1 MAYEDLKYKRFNDS
15 LDENGDIVI
24 AGISFAPS
32 RILFDMDA
40 VAYEAA
46 YNEFQEQAF
55 DELKDVIYNSYP
67 SCIAYNFRLSEKGEG
82 ATDPVRKLLHLKD
95 TWESVVFML
104 FALVMGEVRH
114 KSINLKAATVF
125 KSFSPTGTPVYV
137 SFNTRDHIVTDAI
150 KPKIHAIKAVVTF
163 SKANGLGLQCEA
175 IEEALLDKLLEL
187 QDIRNDISHHTAPTP
202 EEAEAELMQVVP
214 LFKEMLVL
222 TEFLQECRILRFEN
236 FATKCKCEEFNGHA
250 LNKEFGEFDF
260 GTQQP
265 YVLSLGQEQLFVEWN
280 GEVYSISPF
289 MHYDKDATG
298 RKSYLSFYKGK
309 KAGKFWYEP
318 LTKRT
323 EITFDPLQPRFD
335 AEQATL
341 VTLIV
346 P

>member
-46 YNEFQEQAF
+46 YSEFQEQAF

-95 TWESVVFML
+95 SWEAVVFVL
-104 FALVMGEVRH
+104 YALVMGEIRH
-114 KSINLKAATVF
+114 KAVNLKAAQVF
-125 KSFSPTGTPVYV
+125 VSNGPTGPVYGN
-137 SFNTRDHIVTDAI
+137 FNTGRILTDAI
-150 KPKIHAIKAVVTF
+150 KTKIYVLQAVITF

-187 QDIRNDISHHTAPTP
+187 QDIRNDISHHTAPTR

-214 LFKEMLVL
+214 LFKEMLVF
-222 TEFLQECRILRFEN
+222 TEFLQECRILRFES
-236 FATKCKCEEFNGHA
+236 FATRCKCEEFNGHA

-265 YVLSLGQEQLFVEWN
+265 YVLALGQEQLFVEWN

-323 EITFDPLQPRFD
+323 EIAFDPLQSRFD